1 MTAEATAR
9 NRALLEAM
17 NSGAIIPGFAG
28 GGLPLP
34 AQAGGSA
41 SAAGGAG
48 AQGNGVTRLRIE
60 PSELFH
66 AVIEERA
73 RDMAIEVTKMGIKQF
88 MRDSLPQAVDRINK
102 DPKRRG

>member
-17 NSGAIIPGFAG
+17 NAGAIIPGFAG

-34 AQAGGSA
+34 AQAGGAA

-73 RDMAIEVTKMGIKQF
+73 REMAIEVTKMGIKQF
-88 MRDSLPQAVDRINK
+88 MRDGLPQAVDRINK